1 MKFIPQTIEDH
12 GIDMTPLVDIIIQLI
27 IYFAVATTFAFIS
40 GLKVSLPKAALSE
53 FAVSQ
58 QKKVVVSIDRGGAI
72 FLNREPVNLGQ
83 LESRLRELAQSQA
96 GQTLIIQADK
106 ETLHGEVV
114 TVLDL
119 ARSLGFA
126 KLAIATEAKP
136 EPGPEPGPGP

>member
-27 IYFAVATTFAFIS
+27 IYFAVATTFVFIS
-40 GLKVSLPKAALSE
+40 GMRVSLPKAAVQE
-53 FAVSQ
+53 FAVNQ
-58 QKKVVVSIDRGGAI
+58 QKKVVISIDREGAI
-72 FLNREPVNLGQ
+72 FLEREQVDMGQ
-83 LESRLRELAQSQA
+83 LEARLRELAKNQSD
-96 GQTLIIQADK
+96 QTLVIQADK

-136 EPGPEPGPGP
+136 ESEPEK